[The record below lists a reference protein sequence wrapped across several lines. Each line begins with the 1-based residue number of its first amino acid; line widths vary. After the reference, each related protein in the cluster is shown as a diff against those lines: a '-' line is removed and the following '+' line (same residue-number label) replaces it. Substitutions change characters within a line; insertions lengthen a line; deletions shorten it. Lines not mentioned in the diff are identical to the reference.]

1 MRRHHYKAFDGSA
14 GRIQT
19 AVVSPGAGLRCE
31 RYSASPASTTWH
43 DVTASANNGTAT
55 DAAIFTDF
63 GFDGVTDSVEL
74 SALDAS
80 ADLSQPFTVAF
91 WYKRNITGATGAS
104 TLIGNRK
111 LSPAGGWLVRD
122 LSGGGLADFS
132 WETSL
137 GPTTNYGTILPGTD
151 GDWHLGCIV
160 WAPGSP
166 NTVTAYADGVV
177 YQTRT
182 STAGNSTGQAM
193 WIARSFYNYF
203 YGNIDTVRV
212 YPRALSADEIKR
224 DYYAGKPVHP

>member
-1 MRRHHYKAFDGSA
+1 MRRKHHKAPTVTGDATLRLERLSA
-14 GRIQT
+14 T
-19 AVVSPGAGLRCE
+19 A
-31 RYSASPASTTWH
+31 ASTTWF
-43 DVTASANNGTAT
+43 DISASGNNGTAT

-151 GDWHLGCIV
+151 GNWHLACIV

-203 YGNIDTVRV
+203 YGNFDTVRV
-212 YPRALSADEIKR
+212 YPRALSADEIIR
-224 DYYAGKPVHP
+224 DYHAGKAAHP